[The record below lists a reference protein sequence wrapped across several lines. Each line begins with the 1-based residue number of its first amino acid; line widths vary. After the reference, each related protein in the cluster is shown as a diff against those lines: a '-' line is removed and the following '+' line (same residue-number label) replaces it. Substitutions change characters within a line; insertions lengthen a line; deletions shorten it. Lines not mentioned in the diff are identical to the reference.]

1 MWTLVYSKTFK
12 AKAGECGDCK
22 AFSPHSNGPCVYC
35 GGEVKPMSQPVDR
48 LSQSVLEMGG
58 RVEVVDG
65 PARTALSKKGDI
77 AALLRY

>member
-1 MWTLVYSKTFK
+1 
-12 AKAGECGDCK
+12 
-22 AFSPHSNGPCVYC
+22 
-35 GGEVKPMSQPVDR
+35 MSQPIDR

-65 PARTALSKKGDI
+65 PARTALAKKGDI